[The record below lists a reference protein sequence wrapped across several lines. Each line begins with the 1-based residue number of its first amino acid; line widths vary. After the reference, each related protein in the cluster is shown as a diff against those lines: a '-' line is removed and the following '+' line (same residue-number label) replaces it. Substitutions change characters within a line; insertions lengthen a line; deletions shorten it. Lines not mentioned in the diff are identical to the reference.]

1 MQAFPPPQTRH
12 PLPGS
17 LNDFPSR
24 RDGSFLSRQR
34 EEAEPAAFRPS
45 KRAPMSCGAFEAG
58 RGGVGG
64 LPALRPAMFC
74 ARWVALTEDPSWASG
89 GRLPGGVFVTCGC
102 SPFPPAALP
111 TTRTGTPSAG

>member
-45 KRAPMSCGAFEAG
+45 KRAPMSCGG
-58 RGGVGG
+58 RSKREGEV
-64 LPALRPAMFC
+64 
-74 ARWVALTEDPSWASG
+74 SG
-89 GRLPGGVFVTCGC
+89 GFPLYGQRC
-102 SPFPPAALP
+102 SAL
-111 TTRTGTPSAG
+111 AGSR